1 MYHKIA
7 PCRMIKVF
15 LTKLNVS
22 VQGIVEHMINVH
34 YYYYYMKQTTL
45 IMKRPLTLSAMIS
58 LLKSF
63 LILSVELN
71 LNLVRRKRNN

>member
-1 MYHKIA
+1 MYQKIA
-7 PCRMIKVF
+7 SCRMINFF
-15 LTKLNVS
+15 LTELNVS
-22 VQGIVEHMINVH
+22 VQGIDEHMINVH
-34 YYYYYMKQTTL
+34 YYYMKQTTL
-45 IMKRPLTLSAMIS
+45 IMKRPLTQSSMIS